1 MNYFIG
7 VDVGTS
13 ATKSVLFDEN
23 GSVIASDSQS
33 YELKQPHNGWAQQN
47 PMDWK
52 NAVIK
57 TIKEISS
64 QVDAESIRAVGV
76 SGQMHGLVI
85 LDQIGDV
92 LYDSIIWCDQRTQK
106 EVDKVISV
114 LGKQKYIDLTLNAP
128 NTSFTLFKLLWLQNN
143 EPDIFSNVRKVLLPK
158 DYVNFVLTGKY
169 ATDVSDASGTG
180 YFDVKNRRWSGEILN
195 TFGIDEELLPNVY
208 ESSQVIGNITEDIAR
223 QTGLSTSTLVV
234 AGAGDQAAAAVGN
247 GVVKTGSTSVS
258 LGTSGVVFT
267 ALEKPD
273 YDKQGRTHT
282 FCHAVPNM
290 WHIMSVTQG
299 CGLSVDWFK
308 QTFAK
313 NLTYEQLDKNAADI
327 SADGIIYLP
336 YLMGERTP
344 HLDSN
349 CRASFTGVCVNHNVY
364 NFYRAV
370 LEGVCFSFKDCIN
383 VFGDN
388 NISTELVKVC
398 GGGAKSRL
406 WLKILS
412 DVLHKDIYTSDDVES
427 GALGVAILAAVGY
440 GFYNNISQAYEEM
453 SDSILTKVK
462 FSDDNAEYYD
472 TTYEVFKKLYKA
484 IECARKR

>member
-1 MNYFIG
+1 MSYFIG
-7 VDVGTS
+7 IDVGTS
-13 ATKSVLFDEN
+13 ATKSVLFDETGKIIFSN
-23 GSVIASDSQS
+23 SSE
-33 YELKQPHNGWAQQN
+33 YELIQPQNGWVQQRPN
-47 PMDWK
+47 DWK
-52 NAVIK
+52 NATVETLKSIAQKVSVDEIK
-57 TIKEISS
+57 GI
-64 QVDAESIRAVGV
+64 GV
-76 SGQMHGLVI
+76 SGQMHGLVV
-85 LDQIGDV
+85 LDENNNV
-92 LYDSIIWCDQRTQK
+92 LYDSIIWCDQRTEK
-106 EVDKVISV
+106 EVNQIIDTI
-114 LGKQKYIDLTLNAP
+114 GKERYIDLTLNAP
-128 NTSFTLFKLLWLQNN
+128 NTSFTLSKLLWLKNN
-143 EPDIFSNVRKVLLPK
+143 EPDIFKKTRKILLPK
-158 DYVNFVLTGKY
+158 DYINFCLTGVFS
-169 ATDVSDASGTG
+169 TDVSDASGTG
-180 YFDVKNRRWSGEILN
+180 YFDVKGRCWSEEILN
-195 TFGIDEELLPNVY
+195 AFDINEKLLPQVY
-208 ESSQVIGNITEDIAR
+208 ESIQVVGNITENIAL
-223 QTGLSTSTLVV
+223 QTGLSTNTIVV

-247 GVVKTGSTSVS
+247 GVIKPGCTSIS

-267 ALEKPD
+267 ALEKPNH
-273 YDKQGRTHT
+273 DKQGRTHT
-282 FCHAVPNM
+282 FCHAKPNM

-313 NLTYEQLDKNAADI
+313 DLTYEQLDKNAVDV

-388 NISTELVKVC
+388 NISTEIIKVC
-398 GGGAKSRL
+398 GGGAKSKL

-412 DVLHKDIYTSDDVES
+412 DVLQKNIYTSDDVES

-440 GFYNNISQAYEEM
+440 GFYSDISQAYEKM

-462 FSDDNAEYYD
+462 FSEDNVEYYD
-472 TTYEVFKKLYKA
+472 TTYEIYKKLYKA
-484 IECARKR
+484 IECARKM